1 MKIVLNDTS
10 VRPGLYPFGIISP
23 ISSIRIG
30 ILTIQ
35 EKWEKI
41 TGAEVFES
49 MESFFNAVNDKN
61 EKPDLIIDS
70 NIIPSQIWWR
80 QLQQQRGIFDNGKIT
95 PSDSNIVKIIKH
107 PWQIFQLNDWAIRQD
122 YDLITTGRTSQPISF
137 TNKTIAPENIFIEQG
152 AKVEHSIINA
162 STGPV
167 YIGKNAEVMEGCSI
181 RGPFAIGEGSVLKM
195 GAKVYGATTLGSFCM
210 GGGEIK
216 NSVLFGY
223 SNKAHD
229 GYLGDSVLGE
239 WCNLG
244 AGTSNSNIKNTA
256 SVVKLWNNETQNY
269 LPVGLKAGLIMGDY
283 SRAAINTSF
292 NTGTVVGICCNVF
305 GEGFPSKFIS
315 DFTWGK
321 ERYTFAKIVED
332 INNWKQLKNKSITER
347 EIEILKKLY
356 NQKTNQQ

>member
-10 VRPGLYPFGIISP
+10 VRAGLYPFGIINP
-23 ISSIRIG
+23 VSSIRVG
-30 ILTIQ
+30 ILTIK

-41 TGAEVFES
+41 TGADVFDS
-49 MESFFNAVNDKN
+49 VDSFFVSVNDKN
-61 EKPDLIIDS
+61 EKPGLLIES
-70 NIIPSQIWWR
+70 NVVPAKYWWQ
-80 QLQQQRGIFDNGKIT
+80 QLQPYLGTLRNGSIDIED
-95 PSDSNIVKIIKH
+95 SDIVKNINH

-122 YDLITTGRTSQPISF
+122 YDLITAGRTSQPISS
-137 TNKTIAPENIFIEQG
+137 TNKTITPENIFIEEG

-167 YIGKNAEVMEGCSI
+167 YIGKNAEVMEGCMI
-181 RGPFAIGEGSVLKM
+181 RGPFALCEGAVLKM
-195 GAKVYGATTLGSFCM
+195 GAKVYGATTLGPYCM

-216 NSVLFGY
+216 NSVFFGY
-223 SNKAHD
+223 SNKTHD

-256 SVVKLWNNETQNY
+256 GTVKLWNNQTKSY
-269 LPVGLKAGLIMGDY
+269 LPAGLKAGLIMGDY

-292 NTGTVVGICCNVF
+292 TTGTVVGICCNVF
-305 GEGFPSKFIS
+305 GEGFPPKFIS

-321 ERYTFAKIVED
+321 ERYTFAKILED
-332 INNWKQLKNKSITER
+332 INNWKKLKNQSITER
-347 EIEILKKLY
+347 EINILKNLY
-356 NQKTNQQ
+356 NQ